1 MPLQQRQH
9 GTGVAAGRAEKT
21 GELVKAALGQRQ
33 HSQPVSQGLMQAQ
46 QDGCTQSQPDAPAG
60 SQAACHCRS
69 GVPVLSRKL
78 PSRMVMRST
87 SVPMPPRPPVSS
99 QSSPVPIC
107 PT

>member
-1 MPLQQRQH
+1 MENYKKAYFLLFNAMTDAQQHILRCQP
-9 GTGVAAGRAEKT
+9 EK
-21 GELVKAALGQRQ
+21 ALEK
-33 HSQPVSQGLMQAQ
+33 LMQAQ

-99 QSSPVPIC
+99 QSSPVPIF